1 MLNRLKNSRLMF
13 WSLEL
18 LILAALVWTCTKIS
32 FLFSPIG
39 IFISTLFVPIIISG
53 FLFYLFNP
61 VIKFLMK
68 VKIKKFGISRTGAVA
83 ILFLFL
89 AIVLV
94 ALVGYLIPRLMT
106 QLGQLVTNIPGYA
119 KAVTDSSTDTF
130 NHLNNYAWFKEID
143 FNSYLKQFENS
154 MGTYFQSIATNLTN
168 SIGSMI
174 GVATTVTIVALTVP
188 VMLFYMLKDGH
199 KLVPTLKKLVP
210 EKHGDE
216 LVELLGRMGDTI
228 SAYIGGQAIECL
240 FVGVFTAIG
249 YSIIGM
255 PYILLL
261 GVMAGL
267 ANVIPYIGPYIGIF
281 PALIIAVTQSTQMIV
296 FVIIVVLIVQQIDG
310 NFVYPNVIGKSL
322 NIHPLTIIV
331 LLLVAG
337 NIAGLPGM
345 ILGIPL
351 YAVIKVVVQY
361 FFEIRRLQEK

>member
-1 MLNRLKNSRLMF
+1 MLDRLRNSKLMF

-18 LILAALVWTCTKIS
+18 LIVATLIWMCTKIS
-32 FLFSPIG
+32 FIFSPVG
-39 IFISTLFVPIIISG
+39 TFISTLFIPIIVSG

-61 VIKFLMK
+61 VVKFLMK
-68 VKIKKFGISRTGAVA
+68 VKFKKFKISRTGAVA
-83 ILFLFL
+83 IVFVFL

-94 ALVGYLIPRLMT
+94 ALIGYMIPRLLS
-106 QLGQLVTNIPGYA
+106 QLGQLVTHIPGYA
-119 KAVTDSSTDTF
+119 KAVSDSSTDMF
-130 NHLNNYAWFKEID
+130 DHLNKYAWFKEID
-143 FNSYLKQFENS
+143 FDSYLNQFESS
-154 MGTYFQSIATNLTN
+154 MGTYFKSIATNLTN

-174 GVATTVTIVALTVP
+174 GVVTSVTVVALTVP
-188 VMLFYMLKDGH
+188 VMLFYMLKDGQ
-199 KLVPTLKKLVP
+199 KLVPSLKKLVP

-255 PYILLL
+255 PYALLL
-261 GVMAGL
+261 GVVAGF
-267 ANVIPYIGPYIGIF
+267 ANIVPYIGPYIGLF
-281 PALIIAVTQSTQMIV
+281 PALIIAVTQSTQIV
-296 FVIIVVLIVQQIDG
+296 IFVIIVVLIVQQVDG

-322 NIHPLTIIV
+322 NIHPLTIII

-337 NIAGLPGM
+337 NIAGLLGM

-351 YAVIKVVVQY
+351 YAVVKVVVQY
-361 FFEIRRLQEK
+361 VYDIRRLQEK

>member
-1 MLNRLKNSRLMF
+1 MFEKLKNSKLMF

-18 LILAALVWTCTKIS
+18 LIVATLIFICTKIS
-32 FLFSPIG
+32 FIFSPIG
-39 IFISTLFVPIIISG
+39 TFISTLFIPIIISG

-61 VIKFLMK
+61 VVKFLMK
-68 VKIKKFGISRTGAVA
+68 IKIKKFKISRTGAVS
-83 ILFLFL
+83 IVFVFL
-89 AIVLV
+89 AILLV
-94 ALVGYLIPRLMT
+94 ALIGYMIPRLLS
-106 QLGQLVTNIPGYA
+106 QLNQLMVSIPGYA
-119 KAVTDSSTDTF
+119 KVVSDSSTNTF
-130 NHLNNYAWFKEID
+130 QYLNKYTWFKEID

-154 MGTYFQSIATNLTN
+154 MGTYFQSIAMNLTN

-174 GVATTVTIVALTVP
+174 KIVTNITIVALTVP
-188 VMLFYMLKDGH
+188 VMLFYMLKDGQ
-199 KLVPTLKKLVP
+199 KLVPALKKIVP

-216 LVELLGRMGDTI
+216 LVELIDRMGDTI

-249 YSIIGM
+249 YTIIGM
-255 PYILLL
+255 PYALLL
-261 GVMAGL
+261 GVMAGF
-267 ANVIPYIGPYIGIF
+267 ANIIPYIGPYIGLF

-322 NIHPLTIIV
+322 NIHPLTIII

-337 NIAGLPGM
+337 NIAGLLGM

-351 YAVIKVVVQY
+351 YAVVKVLVQY
-361 FFEIRRLQEK
+361 FYDIKRLQEK

>member
-1 MLNRLKNSRLMF
+1 MLDRLKKSKLMF

-18 LILAALVWTCTKIS
+18 LIVASLIWICTKIS
-32 FLFSPIG
+32 FIFSPIG
-39 IFISTLFVPIIISG
+39 TFISTLFIPIIISG

-61 VIKFLMK
+61 VVKFLMK
-68 VKIKKFGISRTGAVA
+68 IKIKKFKFSRTLSVA
-83 ILFLFL
+83 ILFVFL
-89 AIVLV
+89 AILLV
-94 ALVGYLIPRLMT
+94 ALIGYLIPRVVS
-106 QLGQLVTNIPGYA
+106 QLSQLVVNLPDYA
-119 KAVTDSSTDTF
+119 NAVSESSKDTF
-130 NHLNNYAWFKEID
+130 NHLNKYAWFKEID
-143 FNSYLKQFENS
+143 FTSYLNQFENS
-154 MGTYFQSIATNLTN
+154 IGTYFKSIATNLTN

-174 GVATTVTIVALTVP
+174 GVVTSVTVVALTVP
-188 VMLFYMLKDGH
+188 VMLFYMLKDGQ

-216 LVELLGRMGDTI
+216 LVELLDRMGDTI
-228 SAYIGGQAIECL
+228 SAYIGGQAIECI

-261 GVMAGL
+261 GVVAGL
-267 ANVIPYIGPYIGIF
+267 ANIIPYIGPYIGIF
-281 PALIIAVTQSTQMIV
+281 PALIIAVTQSTQMVI
-296 FVIIVVLIVQQIDG
+296 FVVIVVLIVQQIDG

-337 NIAGLPGM
+337 NIAGLLGM

-351 YAVIKVVVQY
+351 YAVVKVVIKY
-361 FFEIRRLQEK
+361 FYDIRQLQEK